1 MRKKKTVS
9 PCNKYP
15 LYLTIDITSQTNDEM
30 RNGGTF
36 LSNLAFELLI
46 SYTKIHSMNNTLC
59 TKTAIPD
66 QPAEVVHEVCY
77 ALRCS
82 DFPRSTGHFVT
93 MLHEQ
98 QIYTHDGTV

>member
-1 MRKKKTVS
+1 
-9 PCNKYP
+9 
-15 LYLTIDITSQTNDEM
+15 
-30 RNGGTF
+30 
-36 LSNLAFELLI
+36 
-46 SYTKIHSMNNTLC
+46 MNNTLR

-93 MLHEQ
+93 MLHKQ
-98 QIYTHDGTV
+98 KIYTHDGKV

>member
-1 MRKKKTVS
+1 MILKVKFGSKKESFSSVV
-9 PCNKYP
+9 
-15 LYLTIDITSQTNDEM
+15 QM
-30 RNGGTF
+30 RNGGRF

-46 SYTKIHSMNNTLC
+46 SYTKIHLMNNTLC
-59 TKTAIPD
+59 TKTVIPD

-93 MLHEQ
+93 MLHKQ
-98 QIYTHDGTV
+98 KIYTHDGKV